1 MDIIQVNDNRI
12 VRALRFIK
20 NKFSFDA
27 HESAQIAPYGDDS
40 CPVSG
45 LKGVK
50 SKTSTDSIHV
60 ILGYFGRNPKAQT
73 GEKRLYATDKD
84 GNFVCSVWFKN
95 DGSIEFNNDPDETT
109 PANFGV
115 KYNELKT
122 QFEQLKSDFGTLLT
136 KYNTHTHAVATAG
149 NATAQTGTAAATTNT
164 TTANSADIT
173 QCKNSKIK
181 TT

>member
-27 HESAQIAPYGDDS
+27 HESAQISPYGDDS
-40 CPVSG
+40 CPVPG

-60 ILGYFGRNPKAQT
+60 ILGYFNRNPKAQT
-73 GEKRLYATDKD
+73 GEKRLFATDSE
-84 GNFVCSVWFKN
+84 GNFVCSIWLKY
-95 DGSIEFNNDPDETT
+95 DGSIEFNNDSGEIE
-109 PANFGV
+109 PANYGV
-115 KYNELKT
+115 KYNELAT
-122 QFEQLKSDFGTLLT
+122 QFNQLKSDFGTLLT
-136 KYNTHTHAVATAG
+136 KYNTHVHL
-149 NATAQTGTAAATTNT
+149 NTGIVTTNT